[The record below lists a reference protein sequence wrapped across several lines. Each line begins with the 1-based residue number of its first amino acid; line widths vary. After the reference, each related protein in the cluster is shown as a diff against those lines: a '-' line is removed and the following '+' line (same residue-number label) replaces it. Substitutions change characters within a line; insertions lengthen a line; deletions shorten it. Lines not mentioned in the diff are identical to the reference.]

1 MVLYDY
7 KISSNCSK
15 FKQKLTDVVKNNP
28 TRLKEYYL
36 REKSKYYID
45 MIF

>member
-15 FKQKLTDVVKNNP
+15 FKQKLTVVKNNP